1 MDSACQVLGLK
12 SQTWGG
18 SWEDVSP
25 GLPAVGVEAVPGE
38 WLEAAG
44 ARGLVFLKPPPFS
57 EEIESDF
64 RFVIFSPLRMETQK
78 EEPKRKH
85 RNKKRKPLLEQKTVL
100 HLKK

>member
-38 WLEAAG
+38 WPEAAG
-44 ARGLVFLKPPPFS
+44 ARGLGFLKPPPFS

-64 RFVIFSPLRMETQK
+64 RFVIFFPPEDGNTEGGAKEETQK
-78 EEPKRKH
+78 QE
-85 RNKKRKPLLEQKTVL
+85 KKTTA
-100 HLKK
+100 